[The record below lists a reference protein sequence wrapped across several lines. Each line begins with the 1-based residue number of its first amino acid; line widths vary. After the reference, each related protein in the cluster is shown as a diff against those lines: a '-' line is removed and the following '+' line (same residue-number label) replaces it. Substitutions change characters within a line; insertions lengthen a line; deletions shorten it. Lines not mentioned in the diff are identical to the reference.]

1 MVSPVGAGA
10 ANRNRE
16 VWVTS
21 MVGGSP
27 RILIIRLSAIGDV
40 VRVLPVLQILRDAY
54 PDAHLDWVIERKSV
68 EVIQGHP
75 ALDGVLI
82 FERPKRTI
90 DAVREFMGLCRSV
103 RDNHYDIVLDF
114 HGILKSGLL
123 TRYSG
128 AKDRIGFSRPRSQE
142 GSFLFTNRKAK
153 LPREPINR
161 CAENHLLCQ
170 ALVPECEWG
179 HPIICVPIDVQ
190 TTVDDY
196 FEATFDGGKRVIALH
211 APVERPEKQWPIE
224 HYARLSDLL
233 LADGRF
239 EVVLTWG
246 PGQLGVVKQ
255 ILNKTYRLPLVGP
268 ETPDLKHLAWMLY
281 RADCYFGGD
290 TGPMHIAWAMGTAVV
305 AVFGGTDPRQHAPYR
320 QPHRILAEGQAAAG
334 DLATA
339 RKRLHAIT
347 PEAAYEACLEIL
359 TP

>member
-1 MVSPVGAGA
+1 
-10 ANRNRE
+10 
-16 VWVTS
+16 

-40 VRVLPVLQILRDAY
+40 VRVLPVLQVLRDAY

-75 ALDGVLI
+75 SLDGVLI
-82 FERPKRTI
+82 FERPARAI
-90 DAVREFMGLCRSV
+90 DAVREFMGLCRSI
-103 RDNHYDIVLDF
+103 RDNQYDIVLDF

-128 AKDRIGFSRPRSQE
+128 ARDRIGFSRPRSQE
-142 GSFLFTNRKAK
+142 GSFLCTNRKAK
-153 LPREPINR
+153 VPREPLNR

-170 ALVPECEWG
+170 VLLPEAEWG

-196 FEATFDGGKRVIALH
+196 FEATFDGGKRVIAVH
-211 APVERPEKQWPIE
+211 APVDRPEKQWPVE
-224 HYARLSDLL
+224 HYAQLSDLL

-246 PGQLGVVKQ
+246 PEQLEIVKQ
-255 ILNKTYRLPLVGP
+255 ILDKAHRMPIVGP
-268 ETPDLKHLAWMLY
+268 ETPDLKHLAWMMY

-290 TGPMHIAWAMGTAVV
+290 TGPMHIAWAMGTPVV
-305 AVFGGTDPRQHAPYR
+305 AVFGGTNPVQHAPYR
-320 QPHRILAEGQAAAG
+320 QPHRVLSAG
-334 DLATA
+334 EAGPCDLATA
-339 RKRLHAIT
+339 RKRLHSIT
-347 PEAAYEACLEIL
+347 PEQAYEACLQML
-359 TP
+359 TREPAEDVSPSPTTDRHS

>member
-1 MVSPVGAGA
+1 
-10 ANRNRE
+10 
-16 VWVTS
+16 

-54 PDAHLDWVIERKSV
+54 PNAHLDWVIERKSV

-75 ALDGVLI
+75 SLDGVLI
-82 FERPKRTI
+82 FQRPEKAV
-90 DAVREFMGLCRSV
+90 DAVREFMGLCRSI
-103 RDNHYDIVLDF
+103 RDNRYDIVLDF

-128 AKDRIGFSRPRSQE
+128 AKERIGFGRPRSQE
-142 GSFLFTNRKAK
+142 GSYLFTNRKAE
-153 LPREPINR
+153 LPKELLNR

-170 ALVPECEWG
+170 TLLPMCPWA
-179 HPIICVPIDVQ
+179 HPIICVPFDVQ
-190 TTVDDY
+190 TTVDDF

-211 APVERPEKQWPIE
+211 APVDRPEKQWPLE
-224 HYARLSDLL
+224 YFAQLSDLL

-246 PGQLGVVKQ
+246 PGQLEVVKE
-255 ILNKTYRLPLVGP
+255 LLDKVRRLPIVGP

-281 RADCYFGGD
+281 RADLFFGGD
-290 TGPMHIAWAMGTAVV
+290 TGPTHVAWAMGTPVV
-305 AVFGGTDPRQHAPYR
+305 AVFGGTDPRQHAPYQ
-320 QPHRILAEGQAAAG
+320 QPHRVLMDGQAGAC

-339 RKRLHAIT
+339 QKRLLAIT
-347 PEAAYEACLEIL
+347 PEAAYETCLAMLAE
-359 TP
+359 